1 MSKNNTTI
9 NQMLKALIGILAT
22 RDLGDFETDFIERQ
36 AERTFDG
43 EVCAHMND
51 RERRWVEMLYT
62 RHFLANNTNS
72 EG

>member
-1 MSKNNTTI
+1 MNA

-43 EVCAHMND
+43 EMCAVLND
-51 RERRWVEMLYT
+51 HERRWVEKLYV
-62 RHFLANNTNS
+62 RHFSGN
-72 EG
+72 ERIV